1 VVKSGYSEAAMKLET
16 IMVFGV
22 TNGGPSKVTVNGQQ
36 AVFDFNADTKVF
48 LSHAHTQLSGM
59 LFQ

>member
-1 VVKSGYSEAAMKLET
+1 MKLET